1 MPRPLQRFDVSI
13 KLRFLDGSEPDT
25 SQIKFSPAEKAAT
38 DGWDF
43 RFLDKY
49 FFILHTFS

>member
-13 KLRFLDGSEPDT
+13 KLRFLDGFEPDT
-25 SQIKFSPAEKAAT
+25 PPQIKFSST
-38 DGWDF
+38 LSDGCDF

-49 FFILHTFS
+49 FFILHNSS